1 VSRHG
6 LLYRAR
12 DRPRGLVEK
21 GGSGRDVGG
30 RGSLGLGVIKDATS
44 SNPEE
49 GGVRS
54 SRSTAVALIGVI
66 AIVASGCSAS
76 SGSTGQPAA
85 GGPSAGVA
93 SGVAGDPS
101 HDKLAQIL
109 DRGTLVGYHEP
120 DYAPMSF
127 DVEGSTRATGTK
139 CGPNQLTASQ
149 VDGFD
154 NETTKLVAKGLGVEA
169 CFVTPTWTEITGGNW
184 GDRLDIAY
192 GSGSINADR
201 MKRLWMTQPYYGV
214 DNFFYVRDDSPVVK
228 AAELSGKQIGACAS
242 CSHEYYLKGTLE
254 IPGVKIV
261 NEVNDPVIVTYETE
275 QPGLKDVADGKIDAF
290 LVAEPTG
297 EQAIKDGLPLRKLEK
312 SAFTYYPSGFVDKS
326 SGLDPKAFVEKVNQ
340 IIRGLQADGTLKA
353 ASEKY
358 IGKDYATAGGAFDL
372 DAIGQNIP

>member
-1 VSRHG
+1 
-6 LLYRAR
+6 
-12 DRPRGLVEK
+12 
-21 GGSGRDVGG
+21 
-30 RGSLGLGVIKDATS
+30 
-44 SNPEE
+44 
-49 GGVRS
+49 VRS
-54 SRSTAVALIGVI
+54 SRSTAVTLIGVI

-85 GGPSAGVA
+85 GGPSAGA
-93 SGVAGDPS
+93 SGAAGDPS

-109 DRGTLVGYHEP
+109 DRGTLVGYHET

-127 DVEGSTRATGTK
+127 DVPGATRPTDTK

-169 CFVTPTWTEITGGNW
+169 CFVTPTWTEVTGGNW

-214 DNFFYVRDDSPVVK
+214 DNYFYVLKDSPFHK
-228 AAELSGKQIGACAS
+228 ATDLSGKQIGACAS

-261 NEVNDPVIVTYETE
+261 NDVKDPVIVTYETE
-275 QPGLKDVADGKIDAF
+275 SPGLKDVADGKIDAF

-297 EQAIKDGLPLRKLEK
+297 EQAIKDGLALRRLEK

-326 SGLDPKAFVEKVNQ
+326 SGLDPKAFVAKVNE
-340 IIRGLQADGTLKA
+340 IIRSLQADGTLKA

-358 IGKDYATAGGAFDL
+358 IGKDYATAGGTFDL
-372 DAIGQNIP
+372 DAIGQHIP